1 MKDYMNFFLDE
12 EQVISASDIPDE
24 GIDYAYMLQK
34 EDLDYLL
41 EVWDQY
47 SEEWKSG
54 ICFFAGC
61 APLEDSLNLLIHG
74 LNDSHEEIKFQS
86 LCSILQSAEEE
97 LEDFENLPSILGVV
111 KPFIDR
117 SSMNPLI
124 LLSSHFAQTT
134 ATSAIGEFVIQDLV
148 PFKT

>member
-12 EQVISASDIPDE
+12 EQVISASDQLDV
-24 GIDYAYMLQK
+24 GIEYAYMLQK

-74 LNDSHEEIKFQS
+74 LNDSHEEIKFQA

-97 LEDFENLPSILGVV
+97 LEDFGNLPSIL
-111 KPFIDR
+111 
-117 SSMNPLI
+117 NPLLI
-124 LLSSHFAQTT
+124 KRLISEVMHSSQQHLLEEDFPEVLPELRKKSQNFN
-134 ATSAIGEFVIQDLV
+134 
-148 PFKT
+148 

>member
-1 MKDYMNFFLDE
+1 MNFFLDE

-97 LEDFENLPSILGVV
+97 LEDFGNLPSIL
-111 KPFIDR
+111 
-117 SSMNPLI
+117 NPLLI
-124 LLSSHFAQTT
+124 RRLMTEIQQSSQQHVLEDDFPEVLSALRNKSQNLL
-134 ATSAIGEFVIQDLV
+134 
-148 PFKT
+148 

>member
-97 LEDFENLPSILGVV
+97 LEDFGNLPSIL
-111 KPFIDR
+111 
-117 SSMNPLI
+117 NPLLI
-124 LLSSHFAQTT
+124 RRLMTEIQQSSQQHVLEDDFPEVLSALRNKSQNLL
-134 ATSAIGEFVIQDLV
+134 
-148 PFKT
+148 

>member
-97 LEDFENLPSILGVV
+97 LEDFENLPSIL
-111 KPFIDR
+111 
-117 SSMNPLI
+117 NPLLIRRLMTEVQQSSQQHI
-124 LLSSHFAQTT
+124 LEEDFPEVLSALRNKSQNL
-134 ATSAIGEFVIQDLV
+134 I
-148 PFKT
+148 

>member
-12 EQVISASDIPDE
+12 EKVISASDQADE

-47 SEEWKSG
+47 NEDWKSG

-74 LNDSHEEIKFQS
+74 LNDPNEEIKFQS
-86 LCSILQSAEEE
+86 LCSILQSADEE
-97 LEDFENLPSILGVV
+97 LGDFGILPSIL
-111 KPFIDR
+111 
-117 SSMNPLI
+117 NPLLIKRLITEI
-124 LLSSHFAQTT
+124 LHSSQQHILEEDFPEVLSALRNKSQNL
-134 ATSAIGEFVIQDLV
+134 I
-148 PFKT
+148 

>member
-97 LEDFENLPSILGVV
+97 LEDFGNLPSIL
-111 KPFIDR
+111 
-117 SSMNPLI
+117 NPLLI
-124 LLSSHFAQTT
+124 RRLMTEIQQSSQQHVLEDDFPEVLTALRNKSQNLL
-134 ATSAIGEFVIQDLV
+134 
-148 PFKT
+148 

>member
-41 EVWDQY
+41 EMWDQY
-47 SEEWKSG
+47 GEEWKSG

-97 LEDFENLPSILGVV
+97 LEDFENLPSIL
-111 KPFIDR
+111 
-117 SSMNPLI
+117 NPLLIRRLMTEVQQSSQQHI
-124 LLSSHFAQTT
+124 LEEDFPEVLSALRNKSQNL
-134 ATSAIGEFVIQDLV
+134 I
-148 PFKT
+148 

>member
-1 MKDYMNFFLDE
+1 MNFFLDE

-97 LEDFENLPSILGVV
+97 LEDFGNLPSIL
-111 KPFIDR
+111 
-117 SSMNPLI
+117 NPLLI
-124 LLSSHFAQTT
+124 RRLMTEIQQSSQQHVLEDDFPEVLTALRNKSQNLL
-134 ATSAIGEFVIQDLV
+134 
-148 PFKT
+148 

>member
-1 MKDYMNFFLDE
+1 MNFFLDE

-74 LNDSHEEIKFQS
+74 LNDPHEEIKFQS

-97 LEDFENLPSILGVV
+97 LEDFENLPSIL
-111 KPFIDR
+111 
-117 SSMNPLI
+117 NPLLIRRLMTEVQQSSQQHI
-124 LLSSHFAQTT
+124 LEEDFPEVLSALRNKSQNL
-134 ATSAIGEFVIQDLV
+134 I
-148 PFKT
+148 

>member
-12 EQVISASDIPDE
+12 EQVISASDQPDE

-54 ICFFAGC
+54 ICFFVGC

-97 LEDFENLPSILGVV
+97 LEDFGNLPSIL
-111 KPFIDR
+111 
-117 SSMNPLI
+117 NPLLVKRLMTEI
-124 LLSSHFAQTT
+124 QQSSQQHVLEEDFPEVLSALRNKAQNLL
-134 ATSAIGEFVIQDLV
+134 
-148 PFKT
+148 